1 MRGGQLTSSGHGRGG
16 PNRTD
21 FPVHPGARVR
31 RERHISLYR
40 PGGVDE
46 AERVAPAEAV
56 ARHRELA
63 GVQRAANV
71 VDWGPVSG

>member
-1 MRGGQLTSSGHGRGG
+1 MSGEDKLTGSGHRRGG

-21 FPVHPGARVR
+21 FPVHPSARVR
-31 RERHISLYR
+31 RKRHIRLHR

-56 ARHRELA
+56 ARHRELGDVERVA
-63 GVQRAANV
+63 QV
-71 VDWGPVSG
+71 VD